1 MFTLLAPAKINWSLS
16 VLNLRSDGYH
26 NILSLL
32 QCIELFDELRFEPSQ
47 NIEVISNMDIPAEQ
61 NLAYKAALALKN
73 HYGIDKGARITLNK
87 SIPIG
92 AGLGGGSS
100 DAAHALMGLNSLW
113 GLRLDRDD
121 LMTIGKKIGS
131 DVPFFFHCP
140 LGVAKGRGELV
151 TPLNIETSYPL
162 LLVKPPI
169 SISTSWA
176 YEMLSLQR
184 TKECKNVEN
193 KAVLAELTKNGNN
206 RDNIRL
212 IYKSLVQRDFLLL
225 RDFAGNDFESIIT
238 AHFSIIGK
246 IKNELLDS
254 GAHIAMMTGSGSV
267 VFGLF
272 NNRREALI
280 ASKKFKSF
288 WYAVVDTLKSI

>member
-16 VLNLRSDGYH
+16 VLDLRSDGYH

-32 QCIELFDELRFEPSQ
+32 QCIELFDEIRFESSQ
-47 NIEVISNMDIPAEQ
+47 NIEVISNTDIPAEQ
-61 NLAYKAALALKN
+61 NLVYKSALALKK
-73 HYGIDKGARITLNK
+73 HYGIDKGARIILTK
-87 SIPIG
+87 SIPTG

-100 DAAHALMGLNSLW
+100 DAAHTLMGLNNLW
-113 GLRLDRDD
+113 GLRLDRGE
-121 LMTIGKKIGS
+121 LMTIGERIGS

-140 LGVAKGRGELV
+140 IGVAKGRGELV
-151 TPLNIETSYPL
+151 TPLNIETSYTL
-162 LLVKPPI
+162 LLVKPPVA
-169 SISTSWA
+169 ISTSWA
-176 YEMLSLQR
+176 YEMLKLQR
-184 TKECKNVEN
+184 AKKCENEEN
-193 KAVLAELTKNGNN
+193 KTVLAELTKNGNN

-212 IYKSLVQRDFLLL
+212 IYKALVQSDFSLL
-225 RDFAGNDFESIIT
+225 RDFASNDFESIIT
-238 AHFSIIGK
+238 ANFSIIGK

-254 GAHIAMMTGSGSV
+254 GAYIAMMTGSGSV

-288 WYAVVDTLKSI
+288 WHRVVDTLKSN